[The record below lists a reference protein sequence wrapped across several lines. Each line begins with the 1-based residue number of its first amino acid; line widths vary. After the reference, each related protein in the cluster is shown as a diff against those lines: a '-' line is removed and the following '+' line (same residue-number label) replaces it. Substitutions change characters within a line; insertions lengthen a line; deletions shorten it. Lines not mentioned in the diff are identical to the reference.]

1 MGAAGDAVFAAIRSL
16 EAVNPTA
23 DPTQFLG
30 TAEGRRCPLHGAWQL
45 KFTTAADA
53 SFSSNSTRGDA
64 KASNVVDGVKGTI
77 TNVID
82 FQGPAVSLAAEGG
95 EEGGEAQAKKPP
107 VLEQLRVKI
116 VATAASPTKVRLR
129 FKSVRARVTKLFGLP
144 LFGKRVTLVLP
155 VPGPT
160 LTRFLFFFSR
170 KERPEAFFNVL
181 YLDDDLRIHETGE
194 GNFFVQERPVWG
206 KSV

>member
-1 MGAAGDAVFAAIRSL
+1 MMMVGLFAATQAAPQAAPIPAALATQRLAARIRARLRQWRGSL
-16 EAVNPTA
+16 A
-23 DPTQFLG
+23 QLFLG
-30 TAEGRRCPLHGAWQL
+30 IQQVGAHPAPAHAE
-45 KFTTAADA
+45 
-53 SFSSNSTRGDA
+53 
-64 KASNVVDGVKGTI
+64 
-77 TNVID
+77 
-82 FQGPAVSLAAEGG
+82 VSLADMRI
-95 EEGGEAQAKKPP
+95 